1 MTLPRSA
8 ASKKRWSWRTMTIPA
23 AGSWLL
29 AWADTVMPKR
39 LATPDSE
46 VQPAQRLHEFVISYA
61 VVTSSSSKHHRS
73 APCQ

>member
-23 AGSWLL
+23 AGYWRL

-46 VQPAQRLHEFVISYA
+46 VQPAQRLH
-61 VVTSSSSKHHRS
+61 
-73 APCQ
+73 